1 MVRHARRLVF
11 QLAEV
16 LVLPRKEGNADG
28 DTGTDLQA
36 TLGTWLAHFGSTG
49 INDGYVVVQG
59 KLAAPKERLGL
70 GREILGFRR

>member
-1 MVRHARRLVF
+1 MF

-36 TLGTWLAHFGSTG
+36 TLGTWLAHLGSAG
-49 INDGYVVVQG
+49 IGDACGVSWASRLSQGRDLGWEQGFWVFMLMRVVVG
-59 KLAAPKERLGL
+59 P
-70 GREILGFRR
+70 